1 MTHMAMTLPWT
12 ATGTRAV
19 SPRTS
24 RATRPS
30 GARAVQTRRGYALFD
45 DLGHYIGSVAAPVG
59 RLAFG
64 QGADTVLLHRNL
76 RGGAEA

>member
-12 ATGTRAV
+12 ATGARAV
-19 SPRTS
+19 SPRMS

-45 DLGHYIGSVAAPVG
+45 DLGHYVGSVAAPVG
-59 RLAFG
+59 RISFG

-76 RGGAEA
+76 RGGAEV

>member
-1 MTHMAMTLPWT
+1 MTHLALTLPWT
-12 ATGTRAV
+12 VTGARAV

-30 GARAVQTRRGYALFD
+30 GARAVHTRRGYALFD

-59 RLAFG
+59 RLSFG
-64 QGADTVLLHRNL
+64 RGADTVLLHRSL